1 MKAQI
6 AEAARLTRAGKL
18 KEATALIQRTLGAT
32 SETNKEAIDV
42 PSQVVDET
50 QPNKPSGLAKLLKN
64 AQRIL
69 TGKDER
75 TEQESKKA
83 SRHKN
88 NIPNKQPHARQ
99 ESKRN
104 EVWAGGQFIDGSYNN
119 QAGTR
124 SYKLYIPSGYKGQAL
139 PLVIMLHG
147 CSQTPDDFAAGSRMN
162 LIAENKQ
169 FFVAYPAQ
177 SNSANSSK
185 CWNWFNLSDQQRERG
200 EPSIIAGITKQIA
213 SNYRIQSGRVYV
225 AGLSAGG
232 AMAATMGALY
242 PDLYAAIGVHSGLA
256 YGAARDLPSAF
267 AAMQKGK
274 QNNNNRQQIQFVPT
288 IVFHGDRDTTVN
300 QRNAEQVLAQW
311 GEKNLRA
318 SKNEQKAPNGR
329 SYTRTI
335 YRDAGDRVVM
345 EQWIVRGA
353 GHAWSGGSPHGSF
366 TDPTGPDASQEM
378 IRFFFDVSS
387 FS

>member
-1 MKAQI
+1 MNDQMKAQI

-18 KEATALIQRTLGAT
+18 KEATALIQHTLGAT
-32 SETNKEAIDV
+32 SQTSKEAIDV
-42 PSQVVDET
+42 PSQVVDEA

-75 TEQESKKA
+75 TKQESKQA
-83 SRHKN
+83 S
-88 NIPNKQPHARQ
+88 RQ
-99 ESKRN
+99 ESKRS
-104 EVWAGGQFIDGSYNN
+104 EVWAGGQFIDGSYNS

-124 SYKLYIPSGYKGQAL
+124 SYKLYIPSSYKGQAL

-177 SNSANSSK
+177 SNAANSSK
-185 CWNWFNLSDQQRERG
+185 CWNWFNLSDQQRGRG

-274 QNNNNRQQIQFVPT
+274 QKNDNRIQIQFVPT

-300 QRNAEQVLAQW
+300 RCNAEQVLAQW

-318 SKNEQKAPNGR
+318 SKNEQKSPNGR

-335 YRDAGDRVVM
+335 YRDDGDRVVM

-353 GHAWSGGSPHGSF
+353 GHAWSGGSSHGSF
-366 TDPTGPDASQEM
+366 TDPAGPDASQEM
-378 IRFFFDVSS
+378 IRFFFEVSS